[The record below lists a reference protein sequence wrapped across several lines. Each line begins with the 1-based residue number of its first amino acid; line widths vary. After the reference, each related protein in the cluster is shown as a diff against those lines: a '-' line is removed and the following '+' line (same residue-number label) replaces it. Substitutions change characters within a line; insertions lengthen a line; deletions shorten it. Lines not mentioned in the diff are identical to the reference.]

1 MNLTMFPPP
10 RVAQAAKP
18 RGAKIVLLYDSF
30 ATAVRGQAFCDQLAG
45 QLEAGGD
52 PDESRWRS
60 GHLSV
65 PAIRHEAARA
75 ARRADFVVLSLRGDA
90 EFSDALSQWCR
101 EWMPA
106 ATDREITLALLH
118 DPATAPQFPAESV
131 RSYLQDAAQV
141 AGVRFFAHPANPAGA
156 PSDRAPSFA
165 AAIVPSSH
173 RARALGAT
181 ILVVDDNVSLREL
194 VARSLNGAGHRT
206 LLAHDGA
213 EAQRVIEE
221 NASGIDLVV
230 TDIEM
235 PRLRGDD
242 LAAWMG
248 RAHPAIQVL
257 LMSSAMPEAPGTK
270 ELPFL
275 EKPFRLDALVSTVR
289 ELLGQAARR

>member
-1 MNLTMFPPP
+1 MNLTMFLPP
-10 RVAQAAKP
+10 RVAQAAEP

-131 RSYLQDAAQV
+131 RSYLQDAAQA

-156 PSDRAPSFA
+156 PSGRAPSFA

-173 RARALGAT
+173 RARGLGAT
-181 ILVVDDNVSLREL
+181 ILVVDDNVSLLEL

-206 LLAHDGA
+206 LAAHDGA
-213 EAQRVIEE
+213 EAQRLIETH
-221 NASGIDLVV
+221 ASGIDLVV

-242 LAAWMG
+242 LAAWM
-248 RAHPAIQVL
+248 RRTHPAIQVL

-289 ELLGQAARR
+289 ELLG